1 MDANLNEHIVLL
13 ICQHTSYVLPHI
25 CLYVS
30 ALTWWRH
37 QMETFSALLAL
48 GVGNSRSPVN
58 SPHKGQWRG
67 ALMFSWICTWIN
79 GWYNREAGDLRHH
92 HAHYD
97 ATVMNTLRPHRTN
110 AEVFFVNWTYENK
123 PRRYKIFRRKCIW
136 KCRPF
141 CPGFNVSFSNKNIL
155 VKL

>member
-13 ICQHTSYVLPHI
+13 ICQHTSYVLPHT

-58 SPHKGQWRG
+58 SPHKGQRRG

-110 AEVFFVNWTYENK
+110 AEFFLLTGHIRTNLGDTKSFEESAFDNADHSVQVSMCPSQT
-123 PRRYKIFRRKCIW
+123 RIFW
-136 KCRPF
+136 
-141 CPGFNVSFSNKNIL
+141 
-155 VKL
+155 